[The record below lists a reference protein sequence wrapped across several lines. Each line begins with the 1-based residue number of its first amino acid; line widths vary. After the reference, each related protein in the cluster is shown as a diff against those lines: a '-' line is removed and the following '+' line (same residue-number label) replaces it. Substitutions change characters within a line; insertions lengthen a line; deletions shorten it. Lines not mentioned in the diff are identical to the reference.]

1 MNTELVDRVAEVV
14 KSIPSGRVM
23 TYGEVARFVGTNAL
37 TVGRILNAHGHKFS
51 WWRVVDAS
59 GRPYAGALERARAHF
74 REESTP
80 LISGA
85 SGVQVDLAQASWL
98 PLKPIRQPRRLS
110 PDVH

>member
-85 SGVQVDLAQASWL
+85 WCSSGSRSGFVAAAQADQAASQTL
-98 PLKPIRQPRRLS
+98 T
-110 PDVH
+110 